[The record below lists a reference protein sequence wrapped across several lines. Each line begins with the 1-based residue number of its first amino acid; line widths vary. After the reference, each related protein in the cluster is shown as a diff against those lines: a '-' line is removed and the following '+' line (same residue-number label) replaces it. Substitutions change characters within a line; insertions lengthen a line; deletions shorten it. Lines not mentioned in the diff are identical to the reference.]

1 MENRSCITHFILVAF
16 SLTFTMRVVSF
27 FFLLFIHIITL
38 LGNFLIIFTIWKS
51 NILHTAM
58 YYFLVNLAFL
68 EICFTSSIIPKLL
81 SILAFEYH
89 AITFWGCL
97 TQCYFYF
104 LLGSVELLL
113 LAAMSFDRYVAVCYP
128 LRYGAVMTPRL
139 CMLLTLGCWIAGFID
154 TLIPTLL
161 VSKVWFCKSNVI
173 NHFFCDVEHLLK
185 LACSKT
191 GLIQFINLC
200 SSSLVVFGSLICI
213 IVSYAYIIVAV
224 TKISRAETSWKSFS
238 TCASHLLLVV
248 IIYGSSLFL
257 CMRGI
262 TASYFDMSKLSAFMT
277 GIVTPLLNPFIYTL
291 KNTQDMPGVA
301 CQINSCPDYTRV

>member
-1 MENRSCITHFILVAF
+1 MGNKSCITNFILVAF
-16 SLTFTMRVVSF
+16 PLTFAMRTIFFSLLLLIHVV
-27 FFLLFIHIITL
+27 TL
-38 LGNFLIIFTIWKS
+38 LGNFLIILTIWKS
-51 NILHTAM
+51 TILHTAM

-81 SILAFEYH
+81 SILAFENH

-128 LRYGAVMTPRL
+128 LRYGAVMTPQL
-139 CMLLTLGCWIAGFID
+139 CTHLTLSCWIVGFMD

-161 VSKVWFCKSNVI
+161 VSNVWFCKSNRI
-173 NHFFCDVEHLLK
+173 DHFFCDVEHLLK
-185 LACSKT
+185 LACSNT
-191 GLIQFINLC
+191 VLIQLINLC

-213 IVSYAYIIVAV
+213 ITSYAGIIVSL
-224 TKISRAETSWKSFS
+224 TKISKSERRWKSFS

-257 CMRGI
+257 CMRGVK
-262 TASYFDMSKLSAFMT
+262 TSYFDISKLSAFMT

-291 KNTQDMPGVA
+291 KNAEVHNAIHVFIFGRSLEVQ
-301 CQINSCPDYTRV
+301 

>member
-1 MENRSCITHFILVAF
+1 MENGSCITNFFLVAF
-16 SLTFTMRVVSF
+16 PLTFAMRAVSF
-27 FFLLFIHIITL
+27 SFLLIIHIITL
-38 LGNFLIIFTIWKS
+38 LGNFLIILIIWKS

-81 SILAFEYH
+81 SILAFGNH
-89 AITFWGCL
+89 TITFWGCL

-128 LRYGAVMTPRL
+128 LRYGVVMTPRFCL
-139 CMLLTLGCWIAGFID
+139 LLTLSCWIAGFLD

-161 VSKVWFCKSNVI
+161 VSKIWFCKSNVI
-173 NHFFCDVEHLLK
+173 DHFFCDVEHLLK
-185 LACSKT
+185 LACSNT
-191 GLIQFINLC
+191 GLIQLINLC

-213 IVSYAYIIVAV
+213 IISYACIIAV
-224 TKISRAETSWKSFS
+224 ITKLSTAGRRWKSFS
-238 TCASHLLLVV
+238 TCVSHLLLVV

-257 CMRGI
+257 CMRGA
-262 TASYFDMSKLSAFMT
+262 TATYLDISKLSAFMT
-277 GIVTPLLNPFIYTL
+277 GIVTPLLNPFIYAL
-291 KNTQDMPGVA
+291 KNTQVHNAIHLLVLGRAVGV
-301 CQINSCPDYTRV
+301 